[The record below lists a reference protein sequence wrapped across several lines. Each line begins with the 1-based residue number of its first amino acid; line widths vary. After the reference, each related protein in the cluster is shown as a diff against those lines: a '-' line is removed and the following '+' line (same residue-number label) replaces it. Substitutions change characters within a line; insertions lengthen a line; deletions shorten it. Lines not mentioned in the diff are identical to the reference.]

1 MHMKKNGL
9 FLLSFLLFGLFT
21 QAQIVSQ
28 KVRESTW
35 ARISA
40 NDTTVN
46 YFVAQ
51 KDFEKFYS
59 KYLKEKN
66 REELRRA
73 RRQPAS
79 PQEEHLDSPEELLV
93 SNYIKW
99 SMAIKP
105 FVNADG
111 TIIPLEKRLAII
123 RQTRQSTSV
132 ID

>member
-1 MHMKKNGL
+1 MKKNGI
-9 FLLSFLLFGLFT
+9 FLLPFLLFGLFS
-21 QAQIVSQ
+21 QAQQAPQ

-46 YFVAQ
+46 FFDAQ
-51 KDFEKFYS
+51 KDFEKFYT

-66 REELRRA
+66 REELHRA
-73 RRQPAS
+73 RREPAS
-79 PQEEHLDSPEELLV
+79 PQEEHLDGPEELLV

-99 SMAIKP
+99 SIAIKP

-123 RQTRQSTSV
+123 RQARQSTKA